1 MRRTH
6 RQSGIW
12 QTSWNLCFFCNISI
26 YIIYLFLRFLW
37 ICCFSLSVHLSHWLI
52 LIDWWKREASPMF
65 PSHSEYL
72 PECKPADG
80 RSHSCRWYAHQIRF
94 LQDKFWSYMM
104 IPMMIALV
112 VMQLFICFN
121 DCDILI
127 ITVVCCSTFNY
138 LCFIFVL
145 LIHLCIF
152 RLWFLMLVL
161 SSKCWY
167 MITILWWWLYNMCIM
182 MMVVWL
188 LVVWLLYL

>member
-1 MRRTH
+1 MRRIH

-12 QTSWNLCFFCNISI
+12 QTSWNLCFFCNISDISI

-37 ICCFSLSVHLSHWLI
+37 ICFVSLSVHLSHWLI

-72 PECKPADG
+72 PGCKPADG
-80 RSHSCRWYAHQIRF
+80 RSHSYRWYAHQIRF

-121 DCDILI
+121 DCDIFI
-127 ITVVCCSTFNY
+127 ITVVCCSTFDY
-138 LCFIFVL
+138 LCFIIVL

-161 SSKCWY
+161 SHDDY
-167 MITILWWWLYNMCIM
+167 MCIM
-182 MMVVWL
+182 MMVI
-188 LVVWLLYL
+188 WLLYL

>member
-37 ICCFSLSVHLSHWLI
+37 ICCFFSLSVHLSHWLI

-188 LVVWLLYL
+188 LYL